1 MYKKHPITYL
11 ILIVVLAFSSCTERT
26 PVNSSG
32 PLLMY
37 PYAIHNSIVMNKK
50 LIDSKPYTFI
60 MQVYNYKDS
69 AFHTYTIPACYYT
82 DFKAKD
88 SIK

>member
-1 MYKKHPITYL
+1 MKTLLLLSTI
-11 ILIVVLAFSSCTERT
+11 IIIVLSSCSRPTH
-26 PVNSSG
+26 VNNSG

-50 LIDSKPYTFI
+50 LIDTKPYTFT